1 MRDIKRKAPKELK
14 SPRRKEMEEMKKA
27 QQKKRKQQQPTP
39 TAKGKTHPTH

>member
-27 QQKKRKQQQPTP
+27 
-39 TAKGKTHPTH
+39 